1 VIMGAFDVEGMGV
14 LVGSEFAH
22 NMRLHVGDRIAVY
35 SPRNLEEM
43 EKRRNHGSEEVI
55 PPDDYTVRGIF
66 DVGYYEY
73 NATVIVTSLENAQ
86 DLYRLEGVVHGLLVM
101 LHDPF
106 KAQTVRYELAE
117 TLGGGFDIALWTE
130 ENSQILN
137 ALLVEKNVMFVI
149 MFCIMIVAA
158 SVSWA
163 HSSPLWSTRRA
174 RSVFSKPWAAP
185 TPR

>member
-1 VIMGAFDVEGMGV
+1 GNPLVSAPWVRGIDPRYETNVSVLPQSVALGAFDVDGMSV

-22 NMRLHVGDRIAVY
+22 NMRLSVGDRIAVY

-43 EKRRNHGSEEVI
+43 EKRRGKENEEII

-86 DLYRLEGVVHGLLVM
+86 DLYRLENAVHGLLVM
-101 LHDPF
+101 LDDPF
-106 KAQTVRYELAE
+106 KANAVRDELA
-117 TLGGGFDIALWTE
+117 TKLGGGLDITLWTE

-137 ALLVEKNVMFVI
+137 ALMVEKNVMFVI
-149 MFCIMIVAA
+149 MFCIMIVA
-158 SVSWA
+158 
-163 HSSPLWSTRRA
+163 
-174 RSVFSKPWAAP
+174 
-185 TPR
+185 